1 MANIGFVVICGNR
14 KWRVSYDK
22 NIILKNFMLDFI
34 KKHIHFERLEP
45 EYCIFK
51 LGDTMINTQEFM
63 NKKLKEVIKP
73 RDMISFCLPTL
84 NKCGGGV
91 PLVLTDVSNN
101 KVMKLDCDY
110 ALTLQLDRIHM
121 GINIFG
127 ICKNEKCVNYN
138 KKTISN
144 FRKDSI
150 DMIKEKPNIKCERCN
165 EIIIPKTLGFY
176 MCKYHIFGKKIK
188 RGNIIPFDMGYRETK
203 DDNHYDYFD
212 ELENGQIMF
221 TKLYIEI
228 KKRYN

>member
-1 MANIGFVVICGNR
+1 MVNIGFVVICGR
-14 KWRVSYDK
+14 KWRVSYDE

-34 KKHIHFERLEP
+34 KKHSPLERLEP

-73 RDMISFCLPTL
+73 GDMISFCLTTS

-101 KVMKLDCDY
+101 KVMEIDCDY

-144 FRKDSI
+144 FQKDSI

-176 MCKYHIFGKKIK
+176 QCKYHIFGKKIK

-228 KKRYN
+228 KNK

>member
-1 MANIGFVVICGNR
+1 MVNIGFMIIYGN
-14 KWRVSYDK
+14 KKYDVSYDE
-22 NIILKNFMLDFI
+22 NITLKNFMLDFI
-34 KKHIHFERLEP
+34 KKHNLPERLDTK
-45 EYCIFK
+45 YCIFK
-51 LGDTMINTQEFM
+51 LRDKLIITQKFM
-63 NKKLKEVIKP
+63 NKKLKEVIEP
-73 RDMISFCLPTL
+73 EDMICLTQEI
-84 NKCGGGV
+84 NAGGGV

-101 KVMKLDCDY
+101 KVMKIDCDY

-127 ICKNEKCVNYN
+127 ICKNEKCVNYK

-188 RGNIIPFDMGYRETK
+188 RGNIIPFDMGYREIK
-203 DDNHYDYFD
+203 DSEHYDYFD

-228 KKRYN
+228 KNK

>member
-1 MANIGFVVICGNR
+1 MVNIGFMISYWN
-14 KWRVSYDK
+14 KKYDVSYDE
-22 NIILKNFMLDFI
+22 NITLKNFMLDFI
-34 KKHIHFERLEP
+34 KKHNLLERLDTS
-45 EYCIFK
+45 YCIFI
-51 LGDTMINTQEFM
+51 LGTRLINTQKFM
-63 NKKLKEVIKP
+63 NKKLKEVIEP
-73 RDMISFCLPTL
+73 EDIISFYLTSEIRA
-84 NKCGGGV
+84 GGGV

-101 KVMKLDCDY
+101 KVMKIDCDY
-110 ALTLQLDRIHM
+110 ALTLQLDRIHI

-144 FRKDSI
+144 FQKDSI

-203 DDNHYDYFD
+203 DDEHYDYFD

-228 KKRYN
+228 KNK

>member
-1 MANIGFVVICGNR
+1 MVNIGFLVTYEDK
-14 KWRVSYDK
+14 KWDVSYDE

-34 KKHIHFERLEP
+34 KKLSLLERLDTG
-45 EYCIFK
+45 YCIFK
-51 LGDTMINTQEFM
+51 LGDMLINTQEFM
-63 NKKLKEVIKP
+63 NKKLKEVIEED
-73 RDMISFCLPTL
+73 DMISIFLTTEI
-84 NKCGGGV
+84 NEGGGV

-101 KVMKLDCDY
+101 KVMKIDCDY
-110 ALTLQLDRIHM
+110 ALTLQLDRIHI

-127 ICKNEKCVNYN
+127 ICKNEKCVNYK

-144 FRKDSI
+144 FQKDSI

-176 MCKYHIFGKKIK
+176 QCKYHIFGKKIK

-228 KKRYN
+228 KNK

>member
-1 MANIGFVVICGNR
+1 MVNIGFVVICGNR
-14 KWRVSYDK
+14 KWRVFYDE

-34 KKHIHFERLEP
+34 KKHSPLERLEP

-73 RDMISFCLPTL
+73 RDMISFCLTNM

-101 KVMKLDCDY
+101 KVMEIDCDY

-176 MCKYHIFGKKIK
+176 QCKYHIFGKKIK

-228 KKRYN
+228 KNK

>member
-1 MANIGFVVICGNR
+1 MVNIGFVVICGNR
-14 KWRVSYDK
+14 KWRVSYDE

-73 RDMISFCLPTL
+73 RDMINFCLTTS
-84 NKCGGGV
+84 NKKGGGV

-101 KVMKLDCDY
+101 KVMEIDCDY

-188 RGNIIPFDMGYRETK
+188 KGNIIPFDMGYREIK
-203 DDNHYDYFD
+203 DSEHYDYFD

-228 KKRYN
+228 KNK